1 MIMKKQDWVQ
11 QQAIF
16 MMQMIHTDSLGKSM
30 RTYLTVCVRITLV
43 LQKIMSRSIMK
54 QGGVVLAMGKKKMSR
69 AVIQLSLGV
78 DVVGNLLWLA
88 VGVAMGL
95 SVGVDVVCN

>member
-1 MIMKKQDWVQ
+1 
-11 QQAIF
+11 
-16 MMQMIHTDSLGKSM
+16 
-30 RTYLTVCVRITLV
+30 
-43 LQKIMSRSIMK
+43 MSSIMK

-88 VGVAMGL
+88 VRVAMGL
-95 SVGVDVVCN
+95 SVGVDVECDLIGFAVVEFSVSGRI

>member
-1 MIMKKQDWVQ
+1 
-11 QQAIF
+11 
-16 MMQMIHTDSLGKSM
+16 
-30 RTYLTVCVRITLV
+30 
-43 LQKIMSRSIMK
+43 
-54 QGGVVLAMGKKKMSR
+54 MGKKKMSR

-95 SVGVDVVCN
+95 SVGGDVVCN

>member
-1 MIMKKQDWVQ
+1 MVIMKKQDWLQ
-11 QQAIF
+11 QQEPVWEERL
-16 MMQMIHTDSLGKSM
+16 DSLGKSM

-43 LQKIMSRSIMK
+43 IQKIMSSIMK
-54 QGGVVLAMGKKKMSR
+54 QGGVILAMGKKKMSR

-78 DVVGNLLWLA
+78 VVVGNLLWLA

>member
-1 MIMKKQDWVQ
+1 MSGDNEEAGLAAAAGASVGG
-11 QQAIF
+11 AAGLAAAGASVGGAAGLAAAGASA
-16 MMQMIHTDSLGKSM
+16 TDP
-30 RTYLTVCVRITLV
+30 INEE
-43 LQKIMSRSIMK
+43 MK

-95 SVGVDVVCN
+95 SVGGDVVCD

>member
-1 MIMKKQDWVQ
+1 
-11 QQAIF
+11 
-16 MMQMIHTDSLGKSM
+16 
-30 RTYLTVCVRITLV
+30 
-43 LQKIMSRSIMK
+43 MSSIMK
-54 QGGVVLAMGKKKMSR
+54 QGGAVLAMGKKKMCR

-95 SVGVDVVCN
+95 SVGVDVVCD

>member
-1 MIMKKQDWVQ
+1 
-11 QQAIF
+11 
-16 MMQMIHTDSLGKSM
+16 
-30 RTYLTVCVRITLV
+30 
-43 LQKIMSRSIMK
+43 
-54 QGGVVLAMGKKKMSR
+54 MGKKKMSR

-95 SVGVDVVCN
+95 SVGVDVVCELIGFAVVEFIDLFKLLCKGTE

>member
-1 MIMKKQDWVQ
+1 
-11 QQAIF
+11 
-16 MMQMIHTDSLGKSM
+16 
-30 RTYLTVCVRITLV
+30 
-43 LQKIMSRSIMK
+43 MSSIMK

-95 SVGVDVVCN
+95 LRMLCAIELSLQW

>member
-1 MIMKKQDWVQ
+1 VVIMKKQDWLQQQEPVWEERLDWQQQEPVWEERLDWQQQEPVQ
-11 QQAIF
+11 QILL
-16 MMQMIHTDSLGKSM
+16 M
-30 RTYLTVCVRITLV
+30 
-43 LQKIMSRSIMK
+43 MK
-54 QGGVVLAMGKKKMSR
+54 QGGVVLAMGKKTMSR

-95 SVGVDVVCN
+95 SVGVDVVCD

>member
-1 MIMKKQDWVQ
+1 
-11 QQAIF
+11 
-16 MMQMIHTDSLGKSM
+16 
-30 RTYLTVCVRITLV
+30 
-43 LQKIMSRSIMK
+43 MSSIMN
-54 QGGVVLAMGKKKMSR
+54 QGRVVLAMGKMSR

-95 SVGVDVVCN
+95 SVGVDVVCD

>member
-1 MIMKKQDWVQ
+1 
-11 QQAIF
+11 
-16 MMQMIHTDSLGKSM
+16 
-30 RTYLTVCVRITLV
+30 
-43 LQKIMSRSIMK
+43 MK
-54 QGGVVLAMGKKKMSR
+54 QGGAVLAMGKKKMSR

-95 SVGVDVVCN
+95 SVGVDVVCD

>member
-1 MIMKKQDWVQ
+1 
-11 QQAIF
+11 
-16 MMQMIHTDSLGKSM
+16 
-30 RTYLTVCVRITLV
+30 
-43 LQKIMSRSIMK
+43 
-54 QGGVVLAMGKKKMSR
+54 MSR
-69 AVIQLSLGV
+69 AVIQLSFLGV

>member
-1 MIMKKQDWVQ
+1 MSGDNEEAGLAAATGASVGG
-11 QQAIF
+11 AAGLAAAGASA
-16 MMQMIHTDSLGKSM
+16 TDP
-30 RTYLTVCVRITLV
+30 INEE
-43 LQKIMSRSIMK
+43 MK

-95 SVGVDVVCN
+95 SVGVDVVCD